1 LKGDVLTGGQT
12 GSGHVGERETG
23 GTPMLDLEIATDPGK
38 VVDRLRIGVGRIG
51 KVEQLGVLD
60 GGDRNVSTGYISRR
74 G

>member
-1 LKGDVLTGGQT
+1 
-12 GSGHVGERETG
+12 
-23 GTPMLDLEIATDPGK
+23 MLDLEIATDPGK